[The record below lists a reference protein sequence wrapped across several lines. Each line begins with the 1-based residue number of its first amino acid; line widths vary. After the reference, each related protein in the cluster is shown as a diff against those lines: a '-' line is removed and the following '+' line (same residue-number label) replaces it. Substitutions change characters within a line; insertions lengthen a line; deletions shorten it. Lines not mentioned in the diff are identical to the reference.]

1 MAIVTMKITMKNDS
15 LTLETAVNSKLEL
28 GNAQIVYAMTIRP
41 GIPFWIYP
49 NEIKIQN
56 NSEKSIFKNK
66 LFGASGLRTTF
77 IQ

>member
-1 MAIVTMKITMKNDS
+1 MKITMKNDS

-66 LFGASGLRTTF
+66 LFGASGLGTTF